1 MLRVGGAAVVHPVG
15 QRSRVGQGSR
25 VGRSYG
31 EAATSICGVCAT
43 CATTTPCPYLEVCIA
58 DSASAYTHA
67 VSMMR
72 IHGCFPGLGP
82 PSPLSLCGAS
92 VWVAVWPFGQLVAI
106 LTIPFASHICL
117 PFFPLQFLHQFFLP
131 QFGNLRVLHV
141 TGLADMLQQ
150 HARGNLFFLR
160 AETTRKETYSIEQK
174 TNRTKQNKT
183 EQNRTKQKKK
193 STTGT

>member
-1 MLRVGGAAVVHPVG
+1 MENGVCKPHTDDADTLTLTLTLTQLTCPWRQRQMLRVGGAAVVHPVG

-72 IHGCFPGLGP
+72 IYGCFPGLGP

-117 PFFPLQFLHQFFLP
+117 CLPFFFPCSSCTSFFCP
-131 QFGNLRVLHV
+131 SS
-141 TGLADMLQQ
+141 A
-150 HARGNLFFLR
+150 
-160 AETTRKETYSIEQK
+160 I
-174 TNRTKQNKT
+174 
-183 EQNRTKQKKK
+183 
-193 STTGT
+193 